1 MPTLRALVFLPHA
14 LSGAATMYTVADK
27 IIDVA
32 IYRVEIAIHFI
43 LCNKGT
49 KETVERE
56 QQRKLLSVS
65 KSCCSERKATDN
77 EDMVGR

>member
-27 IIDVA
+27 II
-32 IYRVEIAIHFI
+32 YRVELAIHFI

-56 QQRKLLSVS
+56 QPRKSLISL
-65 KSCCSERKATDN
+65 
-77 EDMVGR
+77 